1 MSLVD
6 LASFDPYPSDV
17 RFATDALDA
26 PGKNSRLPRSD
37 CSRCTQSVEK
47 KMKVT
52 SKVVRGITGDL
63 IVCTYRRKTINVI
76 IRQGRTLRDASALG
90 DIESEVDIHCG
101 LVDDIDAVTELI
113 SEPLTRAKSG
123 DLVILLCPDE
133 KTRQAVLA
141 VLGVDGLARKSD
153 VH

>member
-1 MSLVD
+1 MCGLQQTR
-6 LASFDPYPSDV
+6 PM
-17 RFATDALDA
+17 R
-26 PGKNSRLPRSD
+26 PGKIHDSRVPTFPAALKAS
-37 CSRCTQSVEK
+37 K

-52 SKVVRGITGDL
+52 SKVVRGITGEL

-76 IRQGRTLRDASALG
+76 IRQGTTLRDASALG
-90 DIESEVDIHCG
+90 DIESELDIHCG
-101 LVDDIDAVTELI
+101 LVDDIDAVTELV
-113 SEPLTRAKSG
+113 SEPLLRAKSG
-123 DLVILLCPDE
+123 DLVILFCPDE

>member
-1 MSLVD
+1 
-6 LASFDPYPSDV
+6 
-17 RFATDALDA
+17 
-26 PGKNSRLPRSD
+26 
-37 CSRCTQSVEK
+37 
-47 KMKVT
+47 MKVT
-52 SKVVRGITGDL
+52 SKVVRGITGEL

-76 IRQGRTLRDASALG
+76 IRQGTTLRDASALG
-90 DIESEVDIHCG
+90 DIESELDIHCG
-101 LVDDIDAVTELI
+101 LVDDINAVAELI
-113 SEPLTRAKSG
+113 SEPLLRAKSG